1 MSDLISITLLSQHRI
16 RGKMEAKDVQ
26 CDIHR
31 GVADDL
37 VNREI
42 AVFTKISKNT
52 KLKNEPTEAENASD
66 GGE

>member
-42 AVFTKISKNT
+42 AVFTKISKKINI
-52 KLKNEPTEAENASD
+52 SR
-66 GGE
+66 